1 MNTVI
6 VCYSLEGHTRKVCQR
21 VAEKLGA
28 TLVSLRCVKPY
39 PTSGAAKYLRA
50 SKDTL
55 TGARPALEPIAS
67 TQLGACDL
75 LILAAPC
82 WAGKPAA
89 PLNTFLAEHDLSGKR
104 RAAIITC
111 KAEGATEKYGKAIR
125 SLCRLNTADPVLALS
140 EGQIADDAALASAVD
155 AFCARCRD

>member
-111 KAEGATEKYGKAIR
+111 KAESGVRKYGQNFRAQCGFGEDEPVL
-125 SLCRLNTADPVLALS
+125 SLCEA
-140 EGQIADDAALASAVD
+140 QIADATELSEAVD
-155 AFCARCRD
+155 AFCERCRD